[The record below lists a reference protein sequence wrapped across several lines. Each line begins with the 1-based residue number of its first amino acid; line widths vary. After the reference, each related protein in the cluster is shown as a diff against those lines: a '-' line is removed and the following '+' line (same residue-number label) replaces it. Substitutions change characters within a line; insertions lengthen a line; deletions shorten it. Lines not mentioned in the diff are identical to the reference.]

1 METAQSAIRN
11 LGGHEV
17 NGRHLRV
24 DSTDSS
30 TKANEAR
37 RKHCTACSFAA
48 VSALVSKETCLTRHK
63 HHLETVATVYK
74 KNIPEMTLHI
84 SFTSMPLLIRVLL
97 CRGR

>member
-48 VSALVSKETCLTRHK
+48 VLTLVSKDSCLK
-63 HHLETVATVYK
+63 HVTS
-74 KNIPEMTLHI
+74 IPPRNCGHSIQEE
-84 SFTSMPLLIRVLL
+84 
-97 CRGR
+97 